1 MTTLTIAP
9 TTAPTTTVNPLELV
23 TEYHRV
29 LSEIR
34 KDVNTNR
41 GEHKVSTEDIKGTQI
56 IEIYDFFYRTEC
68 YLVIESTNQSAL
80 KRLQSTY
87 TVCGLGGTISD
98 MLEINWTSSFGKNK
112 SFFSMR
118 LKSHIEIMDQQEFVV
133 GYMKKQVKRYKKGLV
148 SAMDYLESVAQK
160 EHSLTYELPKL
171 SDSKDHYHYSHQI
184 AEWEK
189 IQTLYQQLA
198 KKLELC
204 ERTKYLRANPTS
216 WALDLVKLL
225 DTSES
230 LNHRRFDFTNLDRKI
245 ESHIRWFLMSLVSD
259 KPINPHY

>member
-9 TTAPTTTVNPLELV
+9 TQTQIINPLELC

-41 GEHKVSTEDIKGTQI
+41 GDHSVITEDIKGTQI
-56 IEIYDFFYRTEC
+56 YDLDFFYRTEC

-80 KRLQSTY
+80 KRLQGSY
-87 TVCGLGGTISD
+87 TVYGLGGTISD
-98 MLEINWTSSFGKNK
+98 IFEINWTSSVGKNRYV
-112 SFFSMR
+112 FSMR
-118 LKSHIEIMDQQEFVV
+118 LKSHIEIMDQQEFVFS
-133 GYMKKQVKRYKKGLV
+133 YMKKQVKRYKKGLV

-189 IQTLYQQLA
+189 IQSLYQQLA

-230 LNHRRFDFTNLDRKI
+230 LNHRRFDFTGLDRKI
-245 ESHIRWFLMSLVSD
+245 EKHIRWFLMSLVSD
-259 KPINPHY
+259 KPINPQY